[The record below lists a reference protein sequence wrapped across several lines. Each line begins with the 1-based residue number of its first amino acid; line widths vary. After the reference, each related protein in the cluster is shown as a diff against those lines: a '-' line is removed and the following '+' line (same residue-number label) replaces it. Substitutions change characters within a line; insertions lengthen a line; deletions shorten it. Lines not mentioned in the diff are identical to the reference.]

1 MLLRL
6 VRHGDVAVL
15 HQFAAACHVDIE
27 LSDLLAQSIAIDAE
41 QIGAFRLISACR
53 VQCDFQ

>member
-27 LSDLLAQSIAIDAE
+27 LSDLLAQSIAIDA
-41 QIGAFRLISACR
+41 
-53 VQCDFQ
+53 